1 MQTATG
7 GILIGLTSWLF
18 SIAFGRVAAWPVCPV
33 YPVYPAS
40 PLALPVHWLKHVH
53 NRMYC

>member
-1 MQTATG
+1 MQTATVG
-7 GILIGLTSWLF
+7 NVIGLTSWLF

-33 YPVYPAS
+33 YPAS